1 MEGIEYRV
9 KKLCVKGKYTHINNN
24 LPLTGLHVKSRVEG
38 DSLLARGTEVVSIL
52 YDDPERRVRGNNA
65 YV

>member
-1 MEGIEYRV
+1 M
-9 KKLCVKGKYTHINNN
+9 
-24 LPLTGLHVKSRVEG
+24 GLHVKLDMLDHVLLRVECV
-38 DSLLARGTEVVSIL
+38 RVS

>member
-1 MEGIEYRV
+1 M
-9 KKLCVKGKYTHINNN
+9 
-24 LPLTGLHVKSRVEG
+24 GLHVKLDMQDNVLLRVECV
-38 DSLLARGTEVVSIL
+38 RVS